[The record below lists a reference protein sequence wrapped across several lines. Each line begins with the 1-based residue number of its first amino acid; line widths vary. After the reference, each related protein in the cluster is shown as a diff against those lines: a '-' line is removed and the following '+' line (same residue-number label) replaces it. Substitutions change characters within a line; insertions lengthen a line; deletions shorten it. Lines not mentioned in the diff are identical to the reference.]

1 MNRLHR
7 ELAPI
12 SDSAWAALDAEAA
25 DNLRVFLAARRLMD
39 FHGPTGATCLP
50 TGRVEQVIN
59 GDVSVARLVTVE
71 MFEFNTRFTMNRTE
85 LEALERGAIDVDF
98 DPLREAARGIA
109 NAEDNLVFHGV
120 EGTATRGIRT
130 AAPHEV
136 VPIPPDYTEYPVAVA
151 EAVSILREAGVG
163 GPYGLAL
170 GPRCY
175 RGVMESTDQGGLV
188 VDHLR
193 TITGGPLVW
202 APTIDGALLLSMQGG
217 DHHLEASFD
226 VALGYR
232 NHDADAVELFLT
244 ETVGFRLDGDD
255 AAVALAHGD

>member
-85 LEALERGAIDVDF
+85 LEALERGAVDVDF

-136 VPIPPDYTEYPVAVA
+136 VPIPPITP
-151 EAVSILREAGVG
+151 SI
-163 GPYGLAL
+163 
-170 GPRCY
+170 
-175 RGVMESTDQGGLV
+175 
-188 VDHLR
+188 
-193 TITGGPLVW
+193 PLQW
-202 APTIDGALLLSMQGG
+202 RRRYQSCERPGWAAPTGWHSDL
-217 DHHLEASFD
+217 
-226 VALGYR
+226 VA
-232 NHDADAVELFLT
+232 T
-244 ETVGFRLDGDD
+244 EG
-255 AAVALAHGD
+255 